1 MVVMIMVGF
10 IIKDVFFMDL
20 VYVLFFVLVWDL
32 FIVFVREDRKSVV

>member
-32 FIVFVREDRKSVV
+32 FIVFVRVFKF